1 MTDSLSLPQ
10 KVRRYLRSVPHAR
23 GTTLSLLLLSG
34 LLATHRGFAQSAA
47 DRTEISKNP
56 AAASGKGFTLSDKDR
71 SHWSFLPVQSP
82 SVPTDAAHPIDAFL
96 QARLKAQGLRP
107 NPIASKRERIRRAC
121 YDLTGLPPSPRE
133 VEDFDADASPNAW
146 EKLIDRLLDSP
157 HYGEKWGRHWL
168 DLVRFAESNSYERD
182 GAKPHAWRYRDY
194 VIRSFNADKPYDR
207 FLREQLAG
215 DEFPDPSP
223 DAITATGYYRLGV
236 WDDEP
241 ADRELARLDAL
252 DDLVTTTGQVF
263 LGLTIDCARC
273 HNHKLD
279 PIPQSDYYR
288 LLGFFNNINPYKNGG
303 PTDELELFNSPAER
317 ESHRDRINELNRQ
330 RADAAGRVKEF
341 EIRIRQELARESAN
355 GTASSDA
362 KTKPTEDEAR
372 RALGPDTFAT
382 YAEAKKSLET
392 LQKQSLPV
400 EKALAV
406 TEAGTSAP
414 ETFILLRGNPNLKA
428 DRVEPGFLQ
437 VLGGLDPVIPPPG
450 KNAKSTGRR
459 TVLAN
464 WIASRDNPLTAR
476 VMANRIWQH
485 HFGRGIVTSP
495 NNFGFQGDKPTHPQL
510 LDWLASAFIQS
521 GWRMKS
527 MHRLIMT
534 SAAYQM
540 SSRGQPEALRVDP
553 ANDLVWRF
561 NMRRLT
567 AEEIRDSF
575 LVITGTLNPK
585 MYGPG
590 VYVDIPKEV
599 LAGQSIPG
607 NGWGHSSEEEQARR
621 SIYIFAKRSLITPI
635 LESFDLAETDRSS
648 PVRFTTLQ
656 PTQALGT
663 LNSQF
668 VNREAGILAKRLQHE
683 AGGDLAAQ
691 VRLALY
697 LATSRTPT
705 EKEIRRGTHLIET
718 LQSQEHTSPETALKY
733 FCLTVLNLNELVY
746 LD

>member
-1 MTDSLSLPQ
+1 MADSHSRL
-10 KVRRYLRSVPHAR
+10 LRLRCFRNVHRVPSAGR
-23 GTTLSLLLLSG
+23 SFLLLAG
-34 LLATHRGFAQSAA
+34 LLATPPSFAQSAA
-47 DRTEISKNP
+47 DGIENSKNP
-56 AAASGKGFTLSDKDR
+56 TTESRKGFSLSDKDR
-71 SHWSFLPVQSP
+71 SHWSFQPVQSP
-82 SVPTDAAHPIDAFL
+82 AVPTDAAHPIDAFL
-96 QARLKAQGLRP
+96 QARLKSQGLKS
-107 NPIASKRERIRRAC
+107 NPITGKRERIRRAY
-121 YDLTGLPPSPRE
+121 YDLTGLPPSPKE
-133 VEDFDADASPNAW
+133 VEDFEADASPKAW
-146 EKLIDRLLDSP
+146 ENLIDRLLDSP

-194 VIRSFNADKPYDR
+194 IIRSFNADKPYDR

-215 DEFPDPSP
+215 DEFPDPNP

-241 ADRELARLDAL
+241 ADRELARLDSL
-252 DDLVTTTGQVF
+252 DDLVTTTSQVF
-263 LGLTIDCARC
+263 LGLTVDCARC

-288 LLGFFNNINPYKNGG
+288 LLSFFNNVNPYKNGG

-317 ESHRDRINELNRQ
+317 ESHQNRIEELNRQ
-330 RADAAGRVKEF
+330 RADAKGRVTEF
-341 EIRIRQELARESAN
+341 ETRIREELARETAN
-355 GTASSDA
+355 GLASTGG
-362 KTKPTEDEAR
+362 KNKPTEEQAR
-372 RALGPDTFAT
+372 RVLGTEIFAT
-382 YAEAKKSLET
+382 YTEAKKSLES
-392 LQKQSLPV
+392 LQQQSPPV

-406 TEAGTSAP
+406 TEAGTNAP
-414 ETFILLRGNPNLKA
+414 ETFILLRGNPNLKG

-437 VLGGLDPVIPPPG
+437 VLGGPEPTIPPPG
-450 KNAKSTGRR
+450 KNAKSSGRR

-476 VMANRIWQH
+476 VMVNRIWQH

-510 LDWLASAFIQS
+510 LDWLAREFIHS
-521 GWRMKS
+521 GWSMKA

-534 SAAYQM
+534 SAAYQL
-540 SSRGQPEALRVDP
+540 SSQGQSEALKVDP
-553 ANDLVWRF
+553 ANDLIWRF

-590 VYVDIPKEV
+590 VYVEIPKEV
-599 LAGQSIPG
+599 LAGQSVPG

-668 VNREAGILAKRLQHE
+668 LNREAGILADRLKRE
-683 AGGDLAAQ
+683 AGAETRAQ

-705 EKEIRRGTHLIET
+705 EKEIRRGTTLIET
-718 LQSQEHTSPETALKY
+718 LQSQDHSSPETALKY
-733 FCLTVLNLNELVY
+733 FCLMVLNLNELLY